1 MISCNVDGRDILV
14 SIEGTVVHGKGFGRF
29 MSIPTANIDTSCDI
43 SFLEEGVYCSCIT
56 IGDIVRCGT
65 VNIGRRPTVDNMEKV
80 TIEVNILDFNSDI
93 YGSSVVLD
101 VFKLLRPTQRFDS
114 LSHLIRQIRSDSLA
128 TLDYFGI
135 GLGEKGIAFRLEAD
149 AIVFDGVE
157 VSFDEKGLGLM
168 FIMLVNPSCS
178 FTFEQIYQS
187 VWHENVCK
195 ESSERVAMLVDQVNE
210 KLLSNGI
217 HRNIVF
223 KDGGYAIEY

>member
-43 SFLEEGVYCSCIT
+43 SFLEEGVYCSRIT

-93 YGSSVVLD
+93 YGRSVVLD

-135 GLGEKGIAFRLEAD
+135 GLGEKGIEFLLETD

>member
-1 MISCNVDGRDILV
+1 MIPCGADGHDILI

-43 SFLEEGVYCSCIT
+43 SFLEEGVYCSRIT
-56 IGDIVRCGT
+56 VGDIVRCGT

-93 YGSSVVLD
+93 YGRSVVLD

-114 LSHLIRQIRSDSLA
+114 LSHLIRQIRNDSLA
-128 TLDYFGI
+128 TLDYFGM
-135 GLGEKGIAFRLEAD
+135 GLGEKGILFRLETD
-149 AIVFDGVE
+149 VVVFDGIE
-157 VSFDEKGLGLM
+157 VPFDDKGIGLM

-195 ESSERVAMLVDQVNE
+195 ESFGRVAALVSQVNE
-210 KLLSNGI
+210 KLTSSGVHCGI
-217 HRNIVF
+217 AL
-223 KDGGYAIEY
+223 KDGEYRIKR

>member
-1 MISCNVDGRDILV
+1 MIEGNVDRRDILV

-93 YGSSVVLD
+93 YGRSVVLD
-101 VFKLLRPTQRFDS
+101 VFRLLRPTKRFDS

-128 TLDYFGI
+128 TLDYFGM
-135 GLGEKGIAFRLEAD
+135 GLSEKGIAFRLEAD
-149 AIVFDGVE
+149 AIVFNGIKVA
-157 VSFDEKGLGLM
+157 FDDKGMGLM

-195 ESSERVAMLVDQVNE
+195 ESFERVAALVGQVNE

-217 HRNIVF
+217 HCNIFF

>member
-1 MISCNVDGRDILV
+1 MIEGNTDGRDVLI

-43 SFLEEGVYCSCIT
+43 SFLEEGVYCSRIT
-56 IGDIVRCGT
+56 IGDVVRCGT

-93 YGSSVVLD
+93 YGRSVVLD

-114 LSHLIRQIRSDSLA
+114 LSRLIRQIRSDSLA
-128 TLDYFGI
+128 TLDFFGM
-135 GLGEKGIAFRLEAD
+135 GLETKGIEFRLETD
-149 AIVFDGVE
+149 VIEFDGVE

-178 FTFEQIYQS
+178 FTSEQIYQS

-195 ESSERVAMLVDQVNE
+195 ESSERVASLVSQVNE
-210 KLLSNGI
+210 KLATKGIQCELKAENG
-217 HRNIVF
+217 
-223 KDGGYAIEY
+223 EYTIKL

>member
-1 MISCNVDGRDILV
+1 MIEGNADGRDILI

-43 SFLEEGVYCSCIT
+43 SFLEEGVYCSRIT
-56 IGDIVRCGT
+56 IGDVVRCGT

-93 YGSSVVLD
+93 YGCSVVLD

-128 TLDYFGI
+128 TLDFFGM
-135 GLGEKGIAFRLEAD
+135 GLETKGIEFRLETDVIAFNGTEV
-149 AIVFDGVE
+149 AFD
-157 VSFDEKGLGLM
+157 DKGIGLM

-178 FTFEQIYQS
+178 FTFEQLYQS

-195 ESSERVAMLVDQVNE
+195 ESSERVSALVSQVNE
-210 KLLSNGI
+210 KLATKGIQCELRAENG
-217 HRNIVF
+217 
-223 KDGGYAIEY
+223 EYKIKL